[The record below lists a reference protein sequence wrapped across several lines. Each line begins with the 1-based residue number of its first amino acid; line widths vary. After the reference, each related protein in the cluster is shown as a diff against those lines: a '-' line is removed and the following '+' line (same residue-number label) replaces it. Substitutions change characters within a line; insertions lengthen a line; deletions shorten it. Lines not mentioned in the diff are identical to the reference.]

1 MGNLEFWDGAAAL
14 KTAETVADYKSIC
27 ALDRGES
34 ITALSQRFGLP
45 HHPRPG
51 APPDRGGVAA
61 AWAALAGGRT
71 GTPMSGPG
79 VGAARSH
86 LASHRRAMGMGEATA
101 AAEETL
107 AFDLAGDEIN
117 FAVNTEKRTIA
128 GLLVPW
134 GRVAKDSEGLGK
146 WRFQQGSLYWPE
158 DSSKVKLN
166 LYHDRSRPVAFASH
180 LQNIATGLY
189 GKFKVARGEEGDR
202 ALSLAEDRILD
213 GFSIEPRFDEGGWEF
228 DPADRSVRNIT
239 RARLVMVGLVPVPAF
254 DGAYV
259 ESIAAQH
266 EEGVKMEQNDNVTS
280 DEEGVAQFEQYVRTL
295 ADSLAESQ
303 RTATEQLGQS
313 LGESITAGFRSALE
327 NLHDPQGPEKVKAAR
342 FTTLTEPPV
351 YRFDGSGHHSLVK
364 DAWKAINDKGTP
376 AGDEATD
383 RIRKFRMQSEDM
395 TEVMGSYLRFAPQT
409 TTTASQIIPP
419 GYRPDL
425 YVTELTRGRP
435 MISGASRGSLSDATP
450 FTVPTFT
457 SSTTASADHV
467 EGTNPADGSISL
479 GLRTVTPQ
487 GISGRMVVTRELVD
501 SSNPAIDQIAFNTMR
516 ESYARQTETKLYTLL
531 NGTSGAGGVI
541 TGDLVPSGSQAVT
554 VAGGTDNQTLVKMI
568 RERLG
573 KYPFNRFLFPTIATM
588 GQGAT
593 VRLATAVD
601 TTQRPLFPWS
611 ENTNAPGIANTAT
624 GGYQVDSLRFQ
635 PAWANTGVA
644 AGDSQILIWNEADCW
659 VWESPLLT
667 FRFEEKQGPANIELN
682 IFGYF
687 ATHLLRPVGLSGI
700 RIT

>member
-1 MGNLEFWDGAAAL
+1 LYANEP
-14 KTAETVADYKSIC
+14 K
-27 ALDRGES
+27 
-34 ITALSQRFGLP
+34 
-45 HHPRPG
+45 
-51 APPDRGGVAA
+51 
-61 AWAALAGGRT
+61 AG
-71 GTPMSGPG
+71 
-79 VGAARSH
+79 
-86 LASHRRAMGMGEATA
+86 
-101 AAEETL
+101 AEETI
-107 AFDLAGDEIN
+107 AFDLSGEEIN
-117 FAVNTEKRTIA
+117 FAVNAERRTIA

-134 GRVAKDSEGLGK
+134 GRIAKDSQGLGK
-146 WRFQQGSLYWPE
+146 WRFGQGSLYWPE
-158 DSSKVKLN
+158 AAKVKLN
-166 LYHDRSRPVAFASH
+166 LYHDPHRPVAFASH
-180 LQNIATGLY
+180 LQDIAAGLY

-213 GFSIEPRFDEGGWEF
+213 GFSIEPRFDEGGW
-228 DPADRSVRNIT
+228 DYDSVDRSVRNVT

-266 EEGVKMEQNDNVTS
+266 EEGVKMEPDDKVVS

-303 RTATEQLGQS
+303 RTATEQLGQT
-313 LGESITAGFRSALE
+313 LGESINAGFKAALE
-327 NLHDPQGPEKVKAAR
+327 NIGDPQGPEKVKAAR

-351 YRFDGSGHHSLVK
+351 YRFDGSGQHSLVK

-383 RIRKFRMQSEDM
+383 RIRKFRMQSADM

-425 YVTELTRGRP
+425 YVTELTKGRP
-435 MISGASRGSLSDATP
+435 MISGTSRGTLSDATP

-457 SSTTASADHV
+457 SSATASADHV

-541 TGDLVPSGSQAVT
+541 TGDLVPSGAQAVT

-568 RERLG
+568 RERLA
-573 KYPFNRFLFPTIATM
+573 KYPFNRFLFPTISTM
-588 GQGAT
+588 GQAAT

-611 ENTNAPGIANTAT
+611 ENTNAPGLANTVT

-687 ATHLLRPVGLSGI
+687 ATHILRPVGLSGI

>member
-1 MGNLEFWDGAAAL
+1 MPWHIEHRGDEYCVIKDADDSEEGCHPTEEKAKAHIAAL
-14 KTAETVADYKSIC
+14 YANEPK
-27 ALDRGES
+27 
-34 ITALSQRFGLP
+34 
-45 HHPRPG
+45 
-51 APPDRGGVAA
+51 
-61 AWAALAGGRT
+61 
-71 GTPMSGPG
+71 
-79 VGAARSH
+79 
-86 LASHRRAMGMGEATA
+86 A

-107 AFDLAGDEIN
+107 AFDLAGEEIN
-117 FAVNTEKRTIA
+117 FAVNVEKRTIA
-128 GLLVPW
+128 GTLVPW
-134 GRVAKDSEGLGK
+134 GRVATDSQGIGK
-146 WRFQQGSLYWPE
+146 WRFNRGSLYWPE
-158 DSSKVKLN
+158 AAKVKLN
-166 LYHDRSRPVAFASH
+166 LFHDRARPVAFASH
-180 LQNIATGLY
+180 LQEIATGLY

-202 ALSLAEDRILD
+202 ALSLAEDKILD
-213 GFSIEPRFDEGGWEF
+213 GFSIEPRFDEGGWEY
-228 DPADRSVRNIT
+228 DTADRSVRNVT

-266 EEGVKMEQNDNVTS
+266 EKGVVMAVEQEKVTS
-280 DEEGVAQFEQYVRTL
+280 DEEGGAQFEQYVRTL

-303 RTATEQLGQS
+303 RTANEQLGKVIGDS
-313 LGESITAGFRSALE
+313 VTAGFKSALE
-327 NLHDPQGPEKVKAAR
+327 NISDPQDGPQTVRAAR

-351 YRFDGSGHHSLVK
+351 YRFDGSGQYSLVK

-376 AGDEATD
+376 AGDEAID

-395 TEVMGSYLRFAPQT
+395 AEVVGGYLRFAPQT
-409 TTTASQIIPP
+409 TSTASQIIPP

-425 YVTELTRGRP
+425 YVTELDKGRP
-435 MISGASRGSLSDATP
+435 MIAGASHGSLSDATP

-467 EGTNPADGSISL
+467 EGTNPSDGSISL
-479 GLRTVTPQ
+479 GLKTVTPQ

-501 SSNPAIDQIAFNTMR
+501 SSNPAIDQIAFSTMR
-516 ESYARQTETKLYTLL
+516 ESYERQTETKFYTLL
-531 NGTSGAGGVI
+531 NGTSGAGGTI

-568 RERLG
+568 RERLA
-573 KYPFNRFLFPTIATM
+573 KYPFNRFLFPTTATM
-588 GQGAT
+588 GQAAT
-593 VRLATAVD
+593 VRIATAVD

-611 ENTNAPGIANTAT
+611 ENTNAPGLGNTAT

-644 AGDSQILIWNEADCW
+644 AGDSQILILNSADAW